1 MCSAEEVGITIS
13 PDDAFESCQGR
24 IVVIQSV
31 MGEERIVDVH
41 ES

>member
-1 MCSAEEVGITIS
+1 MCLAEEVGITVS
-13 PDDAFESCQGR
+13 PDDAYESCQGQ

-31 MGEERIVDVH
+31 MGEEMIVDVH